1 MKFTFASTL
10 AATAAALNPN
20 STPIYGT
27 YPGWVEG
34 SGKAQIDL
42 ELFEDFL
49 CSDCLAMNPTIEAL
63 MTTPW

>member
-10 AATAAALNPN
+10 AATAAALIPN

-27 YPGWVEG
+27 YPGWVA
-34 SGKAQIDL
+34 GKGKGHIQI

-49 CSDCLAMNPTIEAL
+49 CSDCLALNPVIE
-63 MTTPW
+63 